1 MIEKEQRF
9 ARCELCGKELDTSAD
24 DVAQRIKGWFPV
36 GHEDEILLPV
46 GTNRWAHESCIAEQ
60 EKRAKHPA

>member
-1 MIEKEQRF
+1 MIEKERRF

-24 DVAQRIKGWFPV
+24 DVAQWTKFWIPV
-36 GHEDEILLPV
+36 GHEDEILQPV

-60 EKRAKHPA
+60 EKRAAGTV